1 MAIKPVRWL
10 ILLAALPALSGC
22 GDDGPSGPPVPA
34 EVVVSPSHDTLTVT
48 GGTLQ
53 FSARPLSK
61 KGKLLTGLSTTW
73 ASSSPTV
80 VEVDQT
86 GLATAVG
93 PGVAQILATSSGVV
107 GSASLTVALAPA
119 QTEIVAGDGQT
130 GLVGTILDVPLRIKV
145 TDKAGV
151 PIPGVPVSFS
161 VLEGGGLVFPS
172 QVRTG
177 SDGSAG
183 AQWMLGRHPAE
194 PQRVAASVGSLSTE
208 FQATATWPP
217 LHVLTTTPPNG
228 RITVDYGGQLEVA
241 GGSGAPYGWTV
252 EGGTLP
258 PGLALSPDG
267 ELTGTPT
274 EEGRF
279 TFMARVQD
287 SEGTGIS
294 QEVVF
299 RVCPAPSH
307 LDPGQF
313 QTLDPAGGDGCGF
326 FIPTGMAGDRYR
338 VGIVRSETNRD
349 AEDVVRVTLDVR
361 GAGVE
366 PGLPPEPTSFPAFV
380 SSFRPSD
387 LAEAEAV
394 SDATEA
400 YHLEIREEERRLLE
414 TLPPEFRPL
423 SSFPPNAPE
432 VVAARVQ
439 GAPEK
444 LQLRFP
450 ENGCDPIF
458 PKTALLLGETE
469 DIGIYQD
476 SVQNLTEPVS
486 TGAVNAMLAYYRD
499 YGKTVIDG
507 YFGGV
512 SDVNGDGRVVVFVAP
527 GIRDGVAGF
536 VRSSDMLGRELCSS
550 SNEMEITYLKA
561 SFVNR
566 YDNGGYQL
574 VGTLVHEIKHISS
587 LYRRLVARA
596 FHPTWVEEGT
606 AEIATDRASRLAIA
620 GVGGPGVGDMLTLE
634 DIEAYGLTIEGY
646 NTRLRLSRSLRFLA
660 SQPNSVT
667 VNPEGA
673 VFMSA
678 TGPQERHTIYGAGW
692 HFHRW
697 LGDAYG
703 GASTSLADT
712 ALFRLQNDSLTA
724 PGPDAYPTLVG
735 RTFSELMEEYAVAVM
750 LNGTEAPPP
759 QRAFTSV
766 DFPRAMSSFTV
777 YSEASRP
784 FGVFPWPVT
793 KSSGKG
799 GSIRG
804 TVSLK
809 TATYSGLMGESGLRI
824 HDLTSNGTGQGAE
837 VTVFAP
843 TGSSAVLVRI
853 R

>member
-1 MAIKPVRWL
+1 MAKTPFRVL
-10 ILLAALPALSGC
+10 ILLVVWPALSGC
-22 GDDGPSGPPVPA
+22 GADGSSGPPVPA
-34 EVVVSPSHDTLTVT
+34 EVVVTPSQDTLSVT
-48 GGTLQ
+48 GGTLR
-53 FSARPLSK
+53 FSAQPLSK
-61 KGKLLTGLSTTW
+61 KGKLLTGLSITW
-73 ASSSPTV
+73 TSSSPTV
-80 VEVDQT
+80 VEIDQS
-86 GLATAVG
+86 GLATAVA
-93 PGVAQILATSSGVV
+93 PGVAQILATASGVV
-107 GSASLTVALAPA
+107 GRASLTVALSPA
-119 QTEIVAGDGQT
+119 HTEVVAGDGQT
-130 GLVGTILDVPLRIKV
+130 GMVGTILAEPLRLKV
-145 TDKAGV
+145 TDGAGA

-172 QVRTG
+172 QVMTG

-183 AQWMLGRHPAE
+183 TQWMLGKHAKE
-194 PQRVAASVGSLSTE
+194 PQRVAASAGTLTSE
-208 FQATATWPP
+208 FTATATWFP
-217 LHVLTTTPPNG
+217 LQILTPSPPNG
-228 RITVDYGGQLEVA
+228 RLTVAYEGRMEA
-241 GGSGAPYGWTV
+241 SGGSGAPYGWSV
-252 EGGTLP
+252 EGGPLP
-258 PGLALSPDG
+258 PGLTLSPEG

-274 EEGRF
+274 EDGRF
-279 TFMARVQD
+279 PFMARVQD
-287 SEGTGIS
+287 SEGTGLS
-294 QEVVF
+294 LEVVLQ
-299 RVCPAPSH
+299 VCPAPSH

-313 QTLDPAGGDGCGF
+313 QTLDPVGGTGCGF
-326 FIPTGMAGDRYR
+326 FIPAGAAGDRYR
-338 VGIVRSETNRD
+338 LGIVRSETNRD
-349 AEDVVRVTLDVR
+349 AEDVVKVTLEVR

-366 PGLPPEPTSFPAFV
+366 PGLPPEPESFSAFV
-380 SSFRPSD
+380 STYRLPD
-387 LAEAEAV
+387 LAEAGAIAD
-394 SDATEA
+394 STEA
-400 YHLEIREEERRLLE
+400 YHLELREEERRLLE
-414 TLPPEFRPL
+414 TLPPGFQPL
-423 SSFPPNAPE
+423 SSFPAHALE
-432 VVAARVQ
+432 VEAARSQ
-439 GAPEK
+439 TAPEK

-450 ENGCDPIF
+450 EDGCSTVF
-458 PKTALLLGETE
+458 PKTALLLGATA
-469 DIGIYQD
+469 DIAIYQD
-476 SVQNLTEPVS
+476 SVQSLTEPVS
-486 TGAVNAMLAYYRD
+486 PGAVQAMLAYYRD
-499 YGKTVIDG
+499 YGKEVIDG

-527 GIRDGVAGF
+527 GVKDGVAGF

-566 YDNGGYQL
+566 YNSGGYQL
-574 VGTLVHEIKHISS
+574 LGTLVHEIKHISS

-634 DIEAYGLTIEGY
+634 DIEAYGSTKEGY

-678 TGPQERHTIYGAGW
+678 NGPQERHTIYGAGW

-703 GASTSLADT
+703 GASTSLADS
-712 ALFRLQNDSLTA
+712 ALFRLQNDSLTV
-724 PGPDAYPTLVG
+724 PGPAAYPTLVG

-750 LNGTEAPPP
+750 LNGTEAPMP

-766 DFPRAMSSFTV
+766 DFSEAMSSTLV

-784 FGVFPWPVT
+784 FGAFPWPVT
-793 KSSGKG
+793 RSIGEL

-804 TVSLK
+804 TVSLE
-809 TATYSGLMGESGLRI
+809 TAAYSGSMGESGLRI
-824 HDLTSNGTGQGAE
+824 HDFTSNGTGQGAE

-843 TGSSAVLVRI
+843 AGAKAVLVRI